1 MTSQEL
7 DNAIKECRKTIRET
21 VFRLGIT
28 RAILYEWRRA
38 GEIPAHYEL
47 AVRNLIE
54 SYRRED
60 SMSVKE
66 MITRIGGVAFVSN
79 LLGVSRERIYT
90 WIHVNTVSKEYKDI
104 IQSLSK
110 ESYLKLLK
118 GEGDGTSKGV
128 SGNTP
133 TDSNGE

>member
-1 MTSQEL
+1 MKSQEL
-7 DNAIKECRKTIRET
+7 DEVIKECRKTIKET

-28 RAILYEWRRA
+28 RAILYEWRRV
-38 GEIPAHYEL
+38 GEIPANYEL

-54 SYRRED
+54 SYKKED
-60 SMSVKE
+60 SISVKE
-66 MITRIGGVAFVSN
+66 IITRIGGVAFVSN

-90 WIHVNTVSKEYKDI
+90 WIHVNKVSKEYEDI

-118 GEGDGTSKGV
+118 GEGDGTSAGV
-128 SGNTP
+128 SGDTSA
-133 TDSNGE
+133 DSNGE